1 MNSIKTQKTTKLE
14 QENIKIRNR
23 KQKDIKKKVQ
33 GVKNKNIIVTSQEEF
48 MIGNQKYYIILQL
61 LRPVRDIVK
70 V

>member
-14 QENIKIRNR
+14 QESIKIRNR